1 LEFAKI
7 FNFEIADFGLSGVN
21 DNAQATT
28 LLHNFA
34 NFEAIFEN
42 ALTRE
47 SGAQM
52 GLFDEKN
59 QRSKIS

>member
-1 LEFAKI
+1 MFTHIRSYLGEFATK
-7 FNFEIADFGLSGVN
+7 
-21 DNAQATT
+21 
-28 LLHNFA
+28 
-34 NFEAIFEN
+34 FEN
-42 ALTRE
+42 ILEHE